1 MLDNSLTDS
10 PKSSASTQMKTM
22 ALLARLM
29 VERNCSGKQMA
40 YHRSREM
47 KARCW
52 RCPVM
57 ASSTQQ
63 AHVFADVLGR
73 AGALYGPRG
82 VTEPPAPAPAA
93 TPAQRPAPWTDMR
106 SFICGPASQVS
117 IPLAGGKKR
126 NETPRGSLTYP
137 AGRGPSRGRNS
148 EKNIVGAPRK
158 WKTL

>member
-40 YHRSREM
+40 YQRSREM

-93 TPAQRPAPWTDMR
+93 TPARNDPPPGRTCDP
-106 SFICGPASQVS
+106 SFAVQPHRCRFHWPVE
-117 IPLAGGKKR
+117 R
-126 NETPRGSLTYP
+126 NEMKHR
-137 AGRGPSRGRNS
+137 ADH
-148 EKNIVGAPRK
+148 
-158 WKTL
+158 

>member
-52 RCPVM
+52 RCPMM

-93 TPAQRPAPWTDMR
+93 TPAQRPAPLDGHAILHLR
-106 SFICGPASQVS
+106 S
-117 IPLAGGKKR
+117 
-126 NETPRGSLTYP
+126 SLTGVDSI
-137 AGRGPSRGRNS
+137 GR
-148 EKNIVGAPRK
+148 
-158 WKTL
+158 WKETK